1 MRYTFPCNIA
11 PDTEEGGWGFVVS
24 FPDVKG
30 AHTGGKT
37 FKEAIILA
45 EDCMVVALSCYVD
58 RGRELPTPSPYRK
71 GQELLTVQ
79 PVIAAQLDLYAA
91 MRERNVSRAELAQRL
106 GIGSK
111 DADRLLS
118 LDYRTPI
125 AQVLEALQAVGADS
139 AVAAVERAA

>member
-1 MRYTFPCNIA
+1 MKYTFPCNIA
-11 PDTEEGGWGFVVS
+11 PDTEEGSWGFVVS

-30 AHTGGKT
+30 AHTSGKT

-58 RGRELPTPSPYRK
+58 LGHELPTPSPFQD

-91 MRERNVSRAELAQRL
+91 MREQGVSRADLAQRL
-106 GIGSK
+106 GISEL
-111 DADRLLS
+111 DADQLLS
-118 LDYRTPI
+118 LDYCTPI
-125 AQVLEALQAVGADS
+125 SQVTKALKAVGCEL
-139 AVAAVERAA
+139 AAAEQAA

>member
-1 MRYTFPCNIA
+1 MKYTFPCNIA
-11 PDTEEGGWGFVVS
+11 PDTEAGGWGFVVS

-30 AHTGGKT
+30 AHTSGKT

-58 RGRELPTPSPYRK
+58 LGRELPTPSPFQD

-79 PVIAAQLDLYAA
+79 PVIAAQLDLYTA
-91 MRERNVSRAELAQRL
+91 MREQGISRADLAERL
-106 GIGSK
+106 GISGE

-118 LDYRTPI
+118 LDYCTPI
-125 AQVLEALQAVGADS
+125 AEVIKALRAVGCEL
-139 AVAAVERAA
+139 AAAERAA

>member
-1 MRYTFPCNIA
+1 MKYTFPCNIA

-30 AHTGGKT
+30 AHTSGKT

-58 RGRELPTPSPYRK
+58 GGEELPTPSPYRK

-79 PVIAAQLDLYAA
+79 PLIAAQLDLYTA
-91 MRERNVSRAELAQRL
+91 MRDQGISRAELAERL
-106 GIGSK
+106 GISEQ
-111 DADRLLS
+111 DAASLLH

-125 AQVLEALQAVGADS
+125 GRVLEALEAVGRSPAM
-139 AVAAVERAA
+139 AEQAA

>member
-1 MRYTFPCNIA
+1 MKYTFPCNIA

-58 RGRELPTPSPYRK
+58 LGHELPTPSVYQE

-79 PVIAAQLDLYAA
+79 PVIAAQLDLYTA
-91 MRERNVSRAELAQRL
+91 MREQGISRAELAARL
-106 GIGSK
+106 GICED
-111 DADRLLS
+111 DAAALVN

-125 AQVLEALQAVGADS
+125 GEVAKALKAVGCEL
-139 AVAAVERAA
+139 AVAERAA